1 MGVNNRGAERK
12 DRQIEEKGIRK
23 GKCRGLEEETE
34 GGTKREGVK
43 RCETEGVRR
52 PKQDEKRFFFCIRE
66 LGAWMGVVSTDF
78 LSRVLWMARRPKLPS
93 LFVIS
98 CGRGAEER
106 EIKK

>member
-52 PKQDEKRFFFCIRE
+52 PKQDEAFFLLYPRIRRLDGRCFYRFP
-66 LGAWMGVVSTDF
+66 VSGLMDGSTTKASIF
-78 LSRVLWMARRPKLPS
+78 ICHLVRPRR
-93 LFVIS
+93 
-98 CGRGAEER
+98 
-106 EIKK
+106 